1 MTWDLKN
8 RNEPQKTLLGF
19 LLAIAGAFLCACIDY
34 LQEEEKP

>member
-1 MTWDLKN
+1 MNRNQKN
-8 RNEPQKTLLGF
+8 RNEPQKTLLGL